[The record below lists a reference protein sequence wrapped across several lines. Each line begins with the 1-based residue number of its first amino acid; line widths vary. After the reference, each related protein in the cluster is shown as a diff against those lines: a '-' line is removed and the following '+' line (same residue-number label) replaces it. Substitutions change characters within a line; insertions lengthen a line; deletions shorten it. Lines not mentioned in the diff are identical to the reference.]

1 VKAAGPVVAAVGELA
16 HMLLFVVAVMAGV
29 AGVCLAAAGAWRRYR
44 WHHKGAAR
52 TLATPPSRV
61 RAARPL
67 SPPRQV
73 AGQPSAAIEHHHHHI
88 HLHGLD
94 AADVADI
101 IGQQQ
106 EGR

>member
-1 VKAAGPVVAAVGELA
+1 
-16 HMLLFVVAVMAGV
+16 
-29 AGVCLAAAGAWRRYR
+29 
-44 WHHKGAAR
+44 
-52 TLATPPSRV
+52 
-61 RAARPL
+61 
-67 SPPRQV
+67 V
-73 AGQPSAAIEHHHHHI
+73 AGQPLAAIEHHHHI

>member
-1 VKAAGPVVAAVGELA
+1 
-16 HMLLFVVAVMAGV
+16 M
-29 AGVCLAAAGAWRRYR
+29 YR
-44 WHHKGAAR
+44 WHHKSAAR

-73 AGQPSAAIEHHHHHI
+73 AGQPSAAIEHRYHI